1 MQADSVMPPD
11 TPGPAMGC
19 SGDAAHGLQRR
30 SADANAVL
38 PAHTNKWCSRVH
50 DALALDGIGQQYAFT
65 LLYMTVRRIS
75 FE

>member
-1 MQADSVMPPD
+1 MPPD

-38 PAHTNKWCSRVH
+38 PAQVVQGIAGHPRYLGIGIGQRYGFTLIARVH
-50 DALALDGIGQQYAFT
+50 DSAANQ
-65 LLYMTVRRIS
+65 
-75 FE
+75 